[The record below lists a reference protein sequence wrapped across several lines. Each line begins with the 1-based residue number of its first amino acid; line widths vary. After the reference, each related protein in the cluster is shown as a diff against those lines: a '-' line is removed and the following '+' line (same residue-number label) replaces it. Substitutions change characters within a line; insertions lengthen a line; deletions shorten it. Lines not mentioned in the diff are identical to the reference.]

1 MVFDT
6 ADFLV
11 NKVYAYMDESD
22 KAAWS
27 FYEALRVVHDVRM
40 RDGIRLN
47 PHETYEIIAD
57 MIAQDE
63 EE

>member
-1 MVFDT
+1 MAFDT
-6 ADFLV
+6 ADFLG

-27 FYEALRVVHDVRM
+27 FYEALRVVHDVRL
-40 RDGIRLN
+40 RDGISLN